1 MTVAVATCAL
11 LLALPVVAGNVSVGS
26 PPDTTP
32 QNHQNEPAVAVDA
45 SHPDFA
51 VAGWND
57 FVDWAPCPQADAT
70 TNGTCA
76 DPADDGV
83 GLSAVAFSF
92 DRGKTWIQPRY
103 TGWTA
108 SDCDPTTTCAAHE
121 GPINTL
127 PWYYENRLVS
137 SGDPAVAVGPIA
149 VNGHFSWSNGSRVY
163 YANLTGAWPS
173 GFAFPN
179 PEFHGYLGV
188 GVSRLDNPTPSSVL
202 SKSSWKPPV
211 IVNSHT
217 GQTAFEDKEQ
227 IWADNASSSPFFGRV
242 YLCNPEFRSNG
253 QHLGLG
259 GNFPAPLTFSY
270 SADGGDTWSTKQI
283 TAAGTPG

>member
-1 MTVAVATCAL
+1 MRRRERDEPRASALARRMGEMPMHRFSAFVTVVACMLFAAVPAI
-11 LLALPVVAGNVSVGS
+11 AGNVSVGS
-26 PPDTTP
+26 PSGTTP

-45 SHPDFA
+45 NHPNVL

-70 TNGTCA
+70 TFGTCA

-92 DRGKTWIQPRY
+92 DRGHSWIQPRY

-108 SDCDPTTTCAAHE
+108 ADCNPTATCAAHE

-149 VNGHFSWSNGSRVY
+149 VNGQFSWSNGSRVY

-179 PEFHGYLGV
+179 PEFHGFLGV
-188 GVSRLDNPTPSSVL
+188 GVSRIDNPTPTSVL
-202 SKSSWKPPV
+202 NKASWKPPV
-211 IVNSHT
+211 IVNTKT

-227 IWADNASSSPFFGRV
+227 IWADNATSSPFFGATV
-242 YLCNPEFRSNG
+242 G
-253 QHLGLG
+253 I
-259 GNFPAPLTFSY
+259 PA
-270 SADGGDTWSTKQI
+270 W
-283 TAAGTPG
+283 AATSRRR